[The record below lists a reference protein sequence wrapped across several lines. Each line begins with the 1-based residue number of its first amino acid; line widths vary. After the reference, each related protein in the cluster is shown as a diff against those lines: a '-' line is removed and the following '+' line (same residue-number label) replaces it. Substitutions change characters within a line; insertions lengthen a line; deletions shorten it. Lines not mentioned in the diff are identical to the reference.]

1 VIGASNV
8 KSVFAPVVAKAAPI
22 STHVEDSD
30 DEASPA
36 VKTEQVKEPEP
47 DSELEPEQK
56 VDMRSA
62 SSYYASKKPGQ
73 YTGD

>member
-1 VIGASNV
+1 MEFKLKTKSPVIHYLPGQ
-8 KSVFAPVVAKAAPI
+8 K
-22 STHVEDSD
+22 E
-30 DEASPA
+30 
-36 VKTEQVKEPEP
+36 KTEKGIKKAYNKLYPP
-47 DSELEPEQK
+47 KKSEPEQK